1 MAALTLL
8 QNGISVRI
16 IDKDPHPRIGQRG
29 AGIWVCHTSTCHII
43 PWPHS
48 LSSRGPSNFITNCT
62 TSWIKHRGFP
72 LWSRAPS
79 HQNTESLSAPD
90 KTQMIQ
96 IGANGLS
103 GAKGINGTNSAN
115 GHSTHPSEVQWRNPY
130 APRASDF
137 LSNISNFSIKSTLL
151 GTYNSFVLLP

>member
-1 MAALTLL
+1 VGLVAALTLL

-16 IDKDPHPRIGQRG
+16 IDKDPHPRIGQCG
-29 AGIWVCHTSTCHII
+29 AGIWVCHTSTCHIV

-48 LSSRGPSNFITNCT
+48 LSSCSPSNFTMNCT
-62 TSWIKHRGFP
+62 TSWIRHWGFP

-79 HQNTESLSAPD
+79 YQNTESLLAPD

-103 GAKGINGTNSAN
+103 SAN
-115 GHSTHPSEVQWRNPY
+115 GHSTHPSEVQRRNPY

-137 LSNISNFSIKSTLL
+137 LSNISNFSIIESTLR
-151 GTYNSFVLLP
+151 GTYNYFVLLP